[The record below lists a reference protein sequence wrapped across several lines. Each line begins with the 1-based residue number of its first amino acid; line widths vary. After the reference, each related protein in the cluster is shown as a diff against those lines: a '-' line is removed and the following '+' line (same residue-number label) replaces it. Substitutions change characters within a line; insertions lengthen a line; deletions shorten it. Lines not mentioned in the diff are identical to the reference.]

1 MAAEIIPHNTGW
13 IPVFIGALRGV
24 KDVCKSK
31 VTIAIFV
38 RNDVVGKLRSIVSR
52 ARICAGF

>member
-1 MAAEIIPHNTGW
+1 VAVEIVPHNTGW
-13 IPVFIGALRGV
+13 IPVFICVLRGS

-31 VTIAIFV
+31 VTIAISV
-38 RNDVVGKLRSIVSR
+38 KNGVGGKFRSIVSR

>member
-13 IPVFIGALRGV
+13 IPVFIGVLRGL

-31 VTIAIFV
+31 VTIAIYV
-38 RNDVVGKLRSIVSR
+38 KNGVGGKFRSTVSR